1 MVDHTNNK
9 HKSNNNNI
17 LKRHVGNPILIPNKQ
32 NWWES
37 GAVFNCATLY
47 DGHEVHMLYRAVG
60 EYENYISR
68 LGYSSSLDGYS
79 FTRPNEMVF
88 TPTEDYEKF
97 GIEDPRLVLVDS
109 QIFVTY
115 VVLSDHAREGPI
127 VSSALATTE
136 DYREFKRLGI
146 ITSKGADNKD
156 VVIFPNKMR
165 PAITRNGT
173 LDKTDSGSCY
183 FCLQRPS
190 SWIGSSYGVSRPS
203 IWLGE
208 SSSTLTNFD
217 KYMILLEPKEDWEAL
232 KIGAGTPPIRTKKGW
247 LIIYHG
253 VSTDKVYRAGAALLD
268 LEDPTKV
275 LGRTKS
281 PILEPEETY
290 ERYGDVDNVVFPS
303 GACVID
309 GLLFVY
315 YGGADKVCCLA
326 TAELDSFLDHVLQS
340 D

>member
-1 MVDHTNNK
+1 MSGRTT
-9 HKSNNNNI
+9 
-17 LKRHVGNPILIPNKQ
+17 PNKQ

-47 DGHEVHMLYRAVG
+47 DGHEMHMLYRAIG
-60 EYENYISR
+60 EYENYVSR
-68 LGYSSSLDGYS
+68 LGYASSLDGYS

-88 TPTEDYEKF
+88 TPTEDYERF

-109 QIFVTY
+109 QIYVTY
-115 VVLSDHAREGPI
+115 VVLSNHAREGPT

-136 DYREFKRLGI
+136 NYREFKRLGI
-146 ITSKGADNKD
+146 ITSRGADNKD
-156 VVIFPNKMR
+156 VVIFPDKMR
-165 PAITRNGT
+165 SALSNNETSY
-173 LDKTDSGSCY
+173 KSDSTPSY
-183 FCLQRPS
+183 FSLQRPS
-190 SWIGSSYGVSRPS
+190 SWVGSSYGINRPS

-217 KYMILLEPKEDWEAL
+217 KHMILLEPKEEWEAL

-253 VSTDKVYRAGAALLD
+253 VSVDKVYRAGAALLD
-268 LEDPTKV
+268 LKNPTKI

-281 PILEPEETY
+281 PILEPNENY

-309 GLLFVY
+309 GVLFVY

-326 TAELDSFLDHVLQS
+326 TAELNAIVDHVLQEN
-340 D
+340 

>member
-1 MVDHTNNK
+1 MFA
-9 HKSNNNNI
+9 
-17 LKRHVGNPILIPNKQ
+17 R
-32 NWWES
+32 
-37 GAVFNCATLY
+37 
-47 DGHEVHMLYRAVG
+47 
-60 EYENYISR
+60 
-68 LGYSSSLDGYS
+68 
-79 FTRPNEMVF
+79 NEMVF
-88 TPTEDYEKF
+88 TPTEDYERF
-97 GIEDPRLVLVDS
+97 GIEDPRLVQVDS

-136 DYREFKRLGI
+136 DYRDFKRLGI

-156 VVIFPNKMR
+156 VVIFPDKMKSVI
-165 PAITRNGT
+165 ARNGT
-173 LDKTDSGSCY
+173 LDKTDRGSCY

-190 SWIGSSYGVSRPS
+190 SWLGSSNGISRPS

-208 SSSTLTNFD
+208 SSSTL
-217 KYMILLEPKEDWEAL
+217 
-232 KIGAGTPPIRTKKGW
+232 
-247 LIIYHG
+247 IYHG

-326 TAELDSFLDHVLQS
+326 TAELDTLLDHVLQS

>member
-1 MVDHTNNK
+1 
-9 HKSNNNNI
+9 
-17 LKRHVGNPILIPNKQ
+17 
-32 NWWES
+32 
-37 GAVFNCATLY
+37 
-47 DGHEVHMLYRAVG
+47 MLYRAVG

-68 LGYSSSLDGYS
+68 LGYASSLDGYT
-79 FTRPNEMVF
+79 FARPNEMVF
-88 TPTEDYEKF
+88 TPTEDYERF
-97 GIEDPRLVLVDS
+97 GVEDPRLVLVDS
-109 QIFVTY
+109 QIYVTY
-115 VVLSDHAREGPI
+115 VVLSNHAREGPS

-146 ITSKGADNKD
+146 ITSIGSDNKD
-156 VVIFPNKMR
+156 VVIFPDKMR
-165 PAITRNGT
+165 SALSNNESSY
-173 LDKTDSGSCY
+173 KSNSASCY

-190 SWIGSSYGVSRPS
+190 CWVGSSYGINRPS

-217 KYMILLEPKEDWEAL
+217 KHVVLLEPKEEWEAL
-232 KIGAGTPPIRTKKGW
+232 KIGAGSPPIRTKKGW

-253 VSTDKVYRAGAALLD
+253 VSVDKVYRAGAALLD
-268 LEDPTKV
+268 LENPTKI

-281 PILEPEETY
+281 PILEPNENY

-309 GLLFVY
+309 GVLFVY

-326 TAELDSFLDHVLQS
+326 TAELDDIVDHVLQ
-340 D
+340 DN

>member
-1 MVDHTNNK
+1 MAEHHN
-9 HKSNNNNI
+9 NNNNI
-17 LKRHVGNPILIPNKQ
+17 LRRHDKNPILIPNEQ

-68 LGYSSSLDGYS
+68 LGYACSLDGYS

-88 TPTEDYEKF
+88 TPTEDYERF
-97 GIEDPRLVLVDS
+97 GIEDPRLVLIDS
-109 QIFVTY
+109 QIYVTY
-115 VVLSDHAREGPI
+115 VVLSNHACEGPS

-136 DYREFKRLGI
+136 DYHEFKRLGI
-146 ITSKGADNKD
+146 ITSRGADNKD
-156 VVIFPNKMR
+156 VIIFPDKMGS
-165 PAITRNGT
+165 ALSNNETSYKSNST
-173 LDKTDSGSCY
+173 SCY

-190 SWIGSSYGVSRPS
+190 SWVGSSYGINRPS

-208 SSSTLTNFD
+208 SSSALTNFD
-217 KYMILLEPKEDWEAL
+217 KHMILLEPKEEWEAL

-253 VSTDKVYRAGAALLD
+253 VSADKVYRAGAALLNIKN
-268 LEDPTKV
+268 PTKI
-275 LGRTKS
+275 LGRTRS
-281 PILEPEETY
+281 PILEPKENY

-309 GLLFVY
+309 GVLFVY

-326 TAELDSFLDHVLQS
+326 TAELDAIVDHVLQ
-340 D
+340 DN

>member
-1 MVDHTNNK
+1 LAGHNK
-9 HKSNNNNI
+9 NKNNNI
-17 LKRHVGNPILIPNKQ
+17 LKRYDKNPILIPNKQ

-47 DGHEVHMLYRAVG
+47 DGHEMHMLYRAIG
-60 EYENYISR
+60 EYENYVSR
-68 LGYSSSLDGYS
+68 LGYASSLDGYS
-79 FTRPNEMVF
+79 FTRPNKMVF
-88 TPTEDYEKF
+88 IPTEDYERF

-109 QIFVTY
+109 QIYVTY
-115 VVLSDHAREGPI
+115 VVLSNHAREGPT

-136 DYREFKRLGI
+136 NYREFKRLGI
-146 ITSKGADNKD
+146 ITSRGADNKD
-156 VVIFPNKMR
+156 VVIFPDKMR
-165 PAITRNGT
+165 SALSNNETSY
-173 LDKTDSGSCY
+173 KSDSTPCY
-183 FCLQRPS
+183 FSLQRPS
-190 SWIGSSYGVSRPS
+190 SWVGSSYGINRPS

-208 SSSTLTNFD
+208 STSTLTNFD
-217 KYMILLEPKEDWEAL
+217 KHMILLEPKEEWEAL

-253 VSTDKVYRAGAALLD
+253 VSVDKVYRAGAALLD
-268 LEDPTKV
+268 LKNPTKI

-281 PILEPEETY
+281 PILEPNENY

-309 GLLFVY
+309 GVLFVY

-326 TAELDSFLDHVLQS
+326 TAELDAIVDHVLQ
-340 D
+340 DN

>member
-1 MVDHTNNK
+1 MTGHN
-9 HKSNNNNI
+9 NNNNI
-17 LKRHVGNPILIPNKQ
+17 LKRYDKNPILIPNEQ

-47 DGHEVHMLYRAVG
+47 DGHGVHMLYRAVG
-60 EYENYISR
+60 EYENYVSR
-68 LGYSSSLDGYS
+68 LGYASSLDGYT

-88 TPTEDYEKF
+88 SPTEDYERF
-97 GIEDPRLVLVDS
+97 GVEDPRLVLVDS
-109 QIFVTY
+109 QIYVTY
-115 VVLSDHAREGPI
+115 VVLSNHAREGPS

-146 ITSKGADNKD
+146 ITSRGADNKD
-156 VVIFPNKMR
+156 VVIFPDKMR
-165 PAITRNGT
+165 SALSNNESSY
-173 LDKTDSGSCY
+173 KSNSASCY
-183 FCLQRPS
+183 FSLQRPS
-190 SWIGSSYGVSRPS
+190 CWVGSSYGINRPS

-217 KYMILLEPKEDWEAL
+217 KHVVLLEPKEEWEAL
-232 KIGAGTPPIRTKKGW
+232 KIGAGSPPIRTKKGW

-253 VSTDKVYRAGAALLD
+253 VSVDKVYRAGAALLD
-268 LEDPTKV
+268 LENPTKI

-281 PILEPEETY
+281 PILEPNENY

-309 GLLFVY
+309 GVLFVY

-326 TAELDSFLDHVLQS
+326 TAELDAIVDHVLQ
-340 D
+340 DN

>member
-1 MVDHTNNK
+1 LAEH
-9 HKSNNNNI
+9 NNNNSNI
-17 LKRHVGNPILIPNKQ
+17 LKRHDKNLILVPNKQ

-68 LGYSSSLDGYS
+68 LGYASSLDGYT

-88 TPTEDYEKF
+88 TPTEDYERF
-97 GIEDPRLVLVDS
+97 GIEDPRLILVDS
-109 QIFVTY
+109 QIYVTY
-115 VVLSDHAREGPI
+115 VVLSNHVREGPS

-136 DYREFKRLGI
+136 DYRKFKRLGI
-146 ITSKGADNKD
+146 ITSRGADNKD
-156 VVIFPNKMR
+156 VVIFPDKMR
-165 PAITRNGT
+165 SALSNKETSYKSNST
-173 LDKTDSGSCY
+173 SCY
-183 FCLQRPS
+183 FSLQRPS
-190 SWIGSSYGVSRPS
+190 SWVGSSYGVSRPS

-217 KYMILLEPKEDWEAL
+217 KHMILLEPKEEWEAL

-253 VSTDKVYRAGAALLD
+253 VSADKVYRAGAALLD
-268 LEDPTKV
+268 PKNPTKI
-275 LGRTKS
+275 LGRTKH
-281 PILEPEETY
+281 PILEPKENY

-309 GLLFVY
+309 GVLFVY

-326 TAELDSFLDHVLQS
+326 TAELDAIVDHVLQ
-340 D
+340 DN